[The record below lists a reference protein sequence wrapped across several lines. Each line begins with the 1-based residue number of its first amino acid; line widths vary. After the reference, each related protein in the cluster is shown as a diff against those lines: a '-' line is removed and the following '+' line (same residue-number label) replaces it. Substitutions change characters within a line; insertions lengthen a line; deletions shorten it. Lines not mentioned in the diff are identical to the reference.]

1 MFAIVEKN
9 GMGEEITNL
18 YDELRA
24 LDCVLQFVRSGRV
37 AITTSC
43 FERVNEYLADRE
55 TKYRLKKE
63 KEQNYEGE

>member
-1 MFAIVEKN
+1 MHDRRGECCVCYRREN

-37 AITTSC
+37 AIPQAASN
-43 FERVNEYLADRE
+43 V
-55 TKYRLKKE
+55 
-63 KEQNYEGE
+63 